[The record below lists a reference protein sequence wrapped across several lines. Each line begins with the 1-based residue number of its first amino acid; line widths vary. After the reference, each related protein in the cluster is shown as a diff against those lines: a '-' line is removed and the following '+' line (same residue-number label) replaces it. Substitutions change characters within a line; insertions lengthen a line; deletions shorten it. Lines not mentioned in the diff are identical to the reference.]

1 MGGVGHVSAIRA
13 SGRMDVGRC
22 ANARGSVGVVVV
34 VWFVLAIV
42 GIEDARR
49 GSVRVRA
56 MAKRIGVLQWRESI
70 VGWR

>member
-1 MGGVGHVSAIRA
+1 MSAIRA

-22 ANARGSVGVVVV
+22 ASARGSVVVVVVV
-34 VWFVLAIV
+34 VWFVLAVV
-42 GIEDARR
+42 GIEVVRR

-56 MAKRIGVLQWRESI
+56 MAKRIGMLQWRESI

>member
-1 MGGVGHVSAIRA
+1 MSAIKA

-22 ANARGSVGVVVV
+22 ASAGGSVVVV
-34 VWFVLAIV
+34 VWFVLAVV
-42 GIEDARR
+42 GIEVARR
-49 GSVRVRA
+49 GSVRVRV

>member
-1 MGGVGHVSAIRA
+1 MSAIRA

-22 ANARGSVGVVVV
+22 ASARGSVVVVVVVVV
-34 VWFVLAIV
+34 VWFVLAVV
-42 GIEDARR
+42 GIEVARR
-49 GSVRVRA
+49 GSVRVRV